1 MRTADL
7 FAGCGGMSAGS
18 REAGLELAFAAENWE
33 AAASTYERNLGHDVE
48 RLDLEDVVST
58 VRKLRAA
65 KSDVIMG
72 GPPCQDFS
80 QAGTRVEA
88 GRARLTVAFAETIRA
103 ARPKWFVM
111 ENVPEAQTSRSWAIA
126 RGILRDAGYGIS
138 EAKLNAAFHGVPQ
151 MRKRYFA
158 VGKLE
163 AEDAFLEER
172 LEGTKSSAPLSIRSF
187 LDSEHS
193 ATGEDERSEGHFDV
207 DFYYRHPRNWGRRA
221 IFSLDEPSPTVR
233 STNRPVAPGYKQHPD
248 DPAAPET
255 VRALTPKE
263 RARVQTFPRH
273 HSFEGTRTDIDMMVA
288 NAVPCR
294 LAAHV
299 AATILEYEMTAVE
312 NPEDLFRAWLRS
324 RHDYTPRAAGDVL
337 SRLRRINRLIG
348 DGENAVP
355 TARDAIRRLRER
367 EEYGAMTKSVR
378 SQMKRAVELHD
389 EFATGGDLPR

>member
-18 REAGLELAFAAENWE
+18 REAGMELAFAAEKWE
-33 AAASTYERNLGHDVE
+33 AAAATYERNLGHDVE

-58 VRKLRAA
+58 VRKVRAA
-65 KSDVIMG
+65 RADVIMG

-80 QAGTRVEA
+80 QAGSRVEA

-111 ENVPEAQTSRSWAIA
+111 ENVPEAQGSRSWAIA

-151 MRKRYFA
+151 SRKRYFA

-163 AEDAFLEER
+163 AEDAFLEHR
-172 LEGTKSSAPLSIRSF
+172 LEGGRTAEPLTIRSF
-187 LDSEHS
+187 LQAEHDD
-193 ATGEDERSEGHFDV
+193 TGEDERSEGHFDV

-248 DPAAPET
+248 DPAAPEQ
-255 VRALTPKE
+255 VRALTQNE
-263 RARVQTFPRH
+263 RARIQTFPRH

-299 AATILEYEMTAVE
+299 AATIMEYEMSATE
-312 NPEDLFRAWLRS
+312 SPEDLFRAWLRTC
-324 RHDYTPRAAGDVL
+324 HEYTPRAAGDVL
-337 SRLRRINRLIG
+337 SRLRRVNRLIG

-355 TARDAIRRLRER
+355 TAEDAIRRLRDRQEFA
-367 EEYGAMTKSVR
+367 EMTKSVR
-378 SQMKRAVELHD
+378 SQIKRAIELHN
-389 EFATGGDLPR
+389 EFAAGGDLGG

>member
-18 REAGLELAFAAENWE
+18 KKSGMEVVFAAENWE
-33 AAASTYERNLGHDVE
+33 AAAATYERNIGHDVE
-48 RLDLEDVVST
+48 RLDLEDVVAT

-65 KSDVIMG
+65 KPEIIMG

-111 ENVPEAQTSRSWAIA
+111 ENVPEAQGSRSWAIA

-151 MRKRYFA
+151 IRKRYFA
-158 VGKLE
+158 VGKLD

-172 LEGTKSSAPLSIRSF
+172 LESGRSEDPLTIRSF
-187 LDSEHS
+187 LNAEEEE
-193 ATGEDERSEGHFDV
+193 TGESERAEGHFDV
-207 DFYYRHPRNWGRRA
+207 DYYYRHPRNWGRRA

-233 STNRPVAPGYKQHPD
+233 STNRPVAPGYKPHPD
-248 DPAAPET
+248 DPAAPEN

-263 RARVQTFPRH
+263 RARIQTFPRRH
-273 HSFEGTRTDIDMMVA
+273 TFEGTRTDVDMMVA
-288 NAVPCR
+288 NAVPCH

-299 AATILEYEMTAVE
+299 AATILEYEMSAAE
-312 NPEDLFRAWLRS
+312 SPEDLFRAWLRS
-324 RHDYTPRAAGDVL
+324 RHEYTPRAAGDVL
-337 SRLRRINRLIG
+337 SRLRRLNRLIG

-355 TARDAIRRLRER
+355 TAEDAIRRLRER
-367 EEYGAMTKSVR
+367 DEYALMTKSVR
-378 SQMKRAVELHD
+378 SQMKRAFELHN
-389 EFATGGDLPR
+389 EFSTGGDV